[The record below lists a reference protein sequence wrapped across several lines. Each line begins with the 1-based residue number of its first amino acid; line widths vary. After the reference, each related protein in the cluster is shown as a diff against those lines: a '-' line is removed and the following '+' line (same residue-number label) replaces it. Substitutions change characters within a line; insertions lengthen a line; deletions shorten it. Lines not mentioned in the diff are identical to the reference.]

1 MDITFRA
8 AMEADVELILQFIHE
23 LAEYERMTE
32 YVVAEE
38 TTLREQLFEKR
49 LAEVIFVLADG
60 KEVGFA
66 LFFHSFSGF
75 LVRAGLYLEDLFVQP
90 EYRGKG
96 CGKALLKHLAA
107 IAVERGCGRMEWV
120 CLRWN
125 QPSIAFYQ
133 SQGAEPMN
141 DGLVFRLSGDELRR
155 AAEFGKDG

>member
-1 MDITFRA
+1 MDITFRTA
-8 AMEADVELILQFIHE
+8 AEADVELILQFIHE
-23 LAEYERMTE
+23 LAAYERMTD

-38 TTLREQLFEKR
+38 TTLKEQLFEKR

-66 LFFHSFSGF
+66 LFFHNFSGF
-75 LVRAGLYLEDLFVQP
+75 LGRAGLYLEDLFVQP

-133 SQGAEPMN
+133 SQGAEPMD
-141 DGLVFRLSGDELRR
+141 DGLVFRLSGDALRR
-155 AAEFGKDG
+155 AAES